1 MAPIFRR
8 LAARHDIDLHVAYCS
23 LRGAQ
28 SAHDPEF
35 GATFRWDIPLLDGY
49 SWTQVR
55 NLGSGGEG
63 FLGLC
68 NPKLWKIVREG
79 NFDATLCFT
88 GYRRATFW
96 ISWLATTTG
105 GSSKPHP

>member
-8 LAARHDIDLHVAYCS
+8 LAARHDIDPHVAYCS

-28 SAHDPEF
+28 SARGPEF
-35 GATFRWDIPLLDGY
+35 GATFRWDIPPLDGY

-68 NPKLWKIVREG
+68 NPGPWKIVREG
-79 NFDATLCFT
+79 NFDATLCLQT
-88 GYRRATFW
+88 IAARR
-96 ISWLATTTG
+96 S
-105 GSSKPHP
+105 GSLG